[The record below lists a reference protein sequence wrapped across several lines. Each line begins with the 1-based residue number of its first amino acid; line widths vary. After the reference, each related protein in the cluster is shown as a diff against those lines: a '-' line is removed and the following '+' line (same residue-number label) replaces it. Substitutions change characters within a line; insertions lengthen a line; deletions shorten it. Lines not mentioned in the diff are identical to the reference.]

1 MSHPNR
7 QSPLIWCHKEKGT
20 EDMIKLKTLRL
31 TGHPGWSRY
40 NLSGSFKRDER
51 GIKVREGDV
60 VMKPE
65 MRVMWPQA

>member
-1 MSHPNR
+1 
-7 QSPLIWCHKEKGT
+7 
-20 EDMIKLKTLRL
+20 MIKLKTLRL

-65 MRVMWPQA
+65 IRVMWPQA